1 MKQVKITLDKAYKVA
16 KVDDRLFGSFIEHL
30 GRAVYGGIYQPGH
43 PTADKYGYRQDV
55 VQLVRELQVPLIRYP
70 GGNFVSNFFW
80 EDSVGPVDKRPARLD
95 LAWRSLEPN
104 TFGLEEFYH
113 WTKQVNAQI
122 MMAVNLGTRGV
133 ADACNLLEYC
143 NHPGG
148 SKYSDLRRSHG
159 VENPYNIKLWC
170 LGNEM
175 DGSWQLGSK
184 TMDEYGRISQEAG
197 KAMKLIDPSIELVS
211 CGSSYREMPVPKG
224 TMITADYIT
233 QKEVDKSL
241 IPSGAVSNPENLT
254 ELISVYAVDQGSII
268 TTGMFTAVNDITKD
282 MTQPVVAGFKADDLY
297 QVVGGVLRSGDRINI
312 YQVNENANKGDTS
325 QSLANTDDNWTDASS
340 DTAASLVW
348 GNVFVQEVFDSA
360 GAVIS
365 TSDSTTPAQRVN
377 IYMDND
383 NVAAFYAALAQ
394 GSLRV
399 VKICE

>member
-1 MKQVKITLDKAYKVA
+1 MDRMKKEKKEKRRILPGLIIVSLLVA
-16 KVDDRLFGSFIEHL
+16 
-30 GRAVYGGIYQPGH
+30 AVVYAVFLNAEK
-43 PTADKYGYRQDV
+43 TALSDYEKGTVYV
-55 VQLVRELQVPLIRYP
+55 
-70 GGNFVSNFFW
+70 
-80 EDSVGPVDKRPARLD
+80 
-95 LAWRSLEPN
+95 
-104 TFGLEEFYH
+104 T
-113 WTKQVNAQI
+113 TK
-122 MMAVNLGTRGV
+122 
-133 ADACNLLEYC
+133 
-143 NHPGG
+143 
-148 SKYSDLRRSHG
+148 
-159 VENPYNIKLWC
+159 
-170 LGNEM
+170 
-175 DGSWQLGSK
+175 
-184 TMDEYGRISQEAG
+184 
-197 KAMKLIDPSIELVS
+197 
-211 CGSSYREMPVPKG
+211 PVPKG

-241 IPSGAVSNPENLT
+241 IPSGAVSNPEDLT
-254 ELISVYAVDQGSII
+254 DLISVYAVDQGSII
-268 TTGMFTAVNDITKD
+268 TTGMFTAVNDTTKD

-312 YQVNENANKGDTS
+312 YQVNDNANKGDTS

-348 GNVFVQEVFDSA
+348 GDVFVQEVFDSA

>member
-1 MKQVKITLDKAYKVA
+1 MKKEKKEKRSILPGVIIVSLLVA
-16 KVDDRLFGSFIEHL
+16 AVVYAVLLNAEKTALSDYEKGS
-30 GRAVYGGIYQPGH
+30 VYV
-43 PTADKYGYRQDV
+43 T
-55 VQLVRELQVPLIRYP
+55 
-70 GGNFVSNFFW
+70 
-80 EDSVGPVDKRPARLD
+80 
-95 LAWRSLEPN
+95 
-104 TFGLEEFYH
+104 
-113 WTKQVNAQI
+113 TK
-122 MMAVNLGTRGV
+122 
-133 ADACNLLEYC
+133 
-143 NHPGG
+143 
-148 SKYSDLRRSHG
+148 
-159 VENPYNIKLWC
+159 
-170 LGNEM
+170 
-175 DGSWQLGSK
+175 
-184 TMDEYGRISQEAG
+184 
-197 KAMKLIDPSIELVS
+197 
-211 CGSSYREMPVPKG
+211 PVPKG
-224 TMITADYIT
+224 TMITADYII

-241 IPSGAVSNPENLT
+241 IPSGAVSNPEDLT
-254 ELISVYAVDQGSII
+254 DLISVYAVDQGSII

>member
-1 MKQVKITLDKAYKVA
+1 MKKDKKERSILPGVIIVSLLVA
-16 KVDDRLFGSFIEHL
+16 VIVY
-30 GRAVYGGIYQPGH
+30 AVMLNAEK
-43 PTADKYGYRQDV
+43 TALSDYEKGTVYV
-55 VQLVRELQVPLIRYP
+55 
-70 GGNFVSNFFW
+70 
-80 EDSVGPVDKRPARLD
+80 
-95 LAWRSLEPN
+95 
-104 TFGLEEFYH
+104 T
-113 WTKQVNAQI
+113 TK
-122 MMAVNLGTRGV
+122 
-133 ADACNLLEYC
+133 
-143 NHPGG
+143 
-148 SKYSDLRRSHG
+148 
-159 VENPYNIKLWC
+159 
-170 LGNEM
+170 
-175 DGSWQLGSK
+175 
-184 TMDEYGRISQEAG
+184 
-197 KAMKLIDPSIELVS
+197 
-211 CGSSYREMPVPKG
+211 PVPKG

-325 QSLANTDDNWTDASS
+325 QSLASS

>member
-1 MKQVKITLDKAYKVA
+1 
-16 KVDDRLFGSFIEHL
+16 
-30 GRAVYGGIYQPGH
+30 
-43 PTADKYGYRQDV
+43 
-55 VQLVRELQVPLIRYP
+55 
-70 GGNFVSNFFW
+70 
-80 EDSVGPVDKRPARLD
+80 
-95 LAWRSLEPN
+95 
-104 TFGLEEFYH
+104 
-113 WTKQVNAQI
+113 
-122 MMAVNLGTRGV
+122 
-133 ADACNLLEYC
+133 
-143 NHPGG
+143 
-148 SKYSDLRRSHG
+148 
-159 VENPYNIKLWC
+159 
-170 LGNEM
+170 
-175 DGSWQLGSK
+175 
-184 TMDEYGRISQEAG
+184 
-197 KAMKLIDPSIELVS
+197 
-211 CGSSYREMPVPKG
+211 
-224 TMITADYIT
+224 MITADYIT

>member
-1 MKQVKITLDKAYKVA
+1 MKKDKKERSILPGVIIVSLLVA
-16 KVDDRLFGSFIEHL
+16 VIVY
-30 GRAVYGGIYQPGH
+30 AVMLNAEK
-43 PTADKYGYRQDV
+43 TALSDYEKGTVYV
-55 VQLVRELQVPLIRYP
+55 
-70 GGNFVSNFFW
+70 
-80 EDSVGPVDKRPARLD
+80 
-95 LAWRSLEPN
+95 
-104 TFGLEEFYH
+104 T
-113 WTKQVNAQI
+113 TK
-122 MMAVNLGTRGV
+122 
-133 ADACNLLEYC
+133 
-143 NHPGG
+143 
-148 SKYSDLRRSHG
+148 
-159 VENPYNIKLWC
+159 
-170 LGNEM
+170 
-175 DGSWQLGSK
+175 
-184 TMDEYGRISQEAG
+184 
-197 KAMKLIDPSIELVS
+197 
-211 CGSSYREMPVPKG
+211 PVPKG
-224 TMITADYIT
+224 TLITADYIT

-241 IPSGAVSNPENLT
+241 IPSGAVSNPEDLT
-254 ELISVYAVDQGSII
+254 DLISVYAVDQGSII

-325 QSLANTDDNWTDASS
+325 QSLANTYDNWTEASS
-340 DTAASLVW
+340 DTEAASLVW